1 MEGRITRSKAAKQQT
16 SMPSSKSV
24 KSTTA
29 TPVTIFADENNPNA
43 FIHPNKRISSSQSSS
58 SHVVVKKQ
66 SNLHHSTTLRL
77 ETKKMEISESE
88 LSMNGAPEGDLYDVQ
103 ILNDTELFAFDSP
116 EMAEA
121 AFQTAC
127 SLKKDSSSWAD
138 LFSVVEVIRRLAL
151 HHQKE
156 LLSSDLLGE
165 GVDSAIEAVIS
176 LRSST
181 IRNGILCLK
190 ALAAIDKMNSEY
202 ICRIV
207 ATLMGRTS
215 GGPRFICDTATSAVE
230 ETIALLPPQL
240 SIDALTSS
248 TLLKNSDSAGK
259 AFVLIAQSVIR
270 LYSPTSTTDNSTTYD
285 CMSSSSSAV
294 AAVPTAVGSGKQ
306 STDDGIANMLGEN
319 QVISGKMDENKSY
332 GGHDDLLRLL
342 SRGLSARTPTA
353 RESSRL
359 ALKRMKLY
367 VGQEVSIYFSFFVV
381 LLLSLLCVILLISH
395 LTLSH
400 LPHTLLHTLYHQN
413 HTGLCDCSKR
423 NVTGTI
429 GKGSTSR
436 GGGSKQTCWS
446 INEQHQVPL
455 TSHNYI
461 CIPLHIIIYVKF
473 NHLLSRL

>member
-1 MEGRITRSKAAKQQT
+1 MQ
-16 SMPSSKSV
+16 
-24 KSTTA
+24 
-29 TPVTIFADENNPNA
+29 
-43 FIHPNKRISSSQSSS
+43 ISD
-58 SHVVVKKQ
+58 
-66 SNLHHSTTLRL
+66 
-77 ETKKMEISESE
+77 SE

-103 ILNDTELFAFDSP
+103 ILNDSELFAFDTA
-116 EMAEA
+116 ECAEA

-151 HHQKE
+151 HHQKV
-156 LLSSDLLGE
+156 LLSSALLGE

-190 ALAAIDKMNSEY
+190 ALAAIDKMNAEY

-215 GGPRFICDTATSAVE
+215 GGPRFICDTATLAVE
-230 ETIALLPPQL
+230 ETIALLSPQL

-270 LYSPTSTTDNSTTYD
+270 LYSPTTNINSSTNSD
-285 CMSSSSSAV
+285 CMSSSSAV
-294 AAVPTAVGSGKQ
+294 AVTLAVGSGTP
-306 STDDGIANMLGEN
+306 STDNDNKTCLNMLGEN
-319 QVISGKMDENKSY
+319 QAILGKMEEDKSN

-342 SRGLSARTPTA
+342 SRGLSARTPSA

-367 VGQEVSIYFSFFVV
+367 VGHEVCIY
-381 LLLSLLCVILLISH
+381 C
-395 LTLSH
+395 T
-400 LPHTLLHTLYHQN
+400 TN
-413 HTGLCDCSKR
+413 A
-423 NVTGTI
+423 
-429 GKGSTSR
+429 
-436 GGGSKQTCWS
+436 
-446 INEQHQVPL
+446 
-455 TSHNYI
+455 
-461 CIPLHIIIYVKF
+461 
-473 NHLLSRL
+473 

>member
-1 MEGRITRSKAAKQQT
+1 MEGRITRSKAAKQAT
-16 SMPSSKSV
+16 SIPTNKPAG
-24 KSTTA
+24 KTATA
-29 TPVTIFADENNPNA
+29 TPNDENNPNVL
-43 FIHPNKRISSSQSSS
+43 IHPNKRISNHGSSSSSSSS

-66 SNLHHSTTLRL
+66 PNVQHNTPLRL
-77 ETKKMEISESE
+77 ETKKMQISDTE

-103 ILNDTELFAFDSP
+103 ILNDSELFAFDSA

-151 HHQKE
+151 HHQPV
-156 LLSSDLLGE
+156 LLSSELLGE
-165 GVDSAIEAVIS
+165 GIDSAIEAVVS

-190 ALAAIDKMNSEY
+190 ALAAIDKMNAEY

-230 ETIALLPPQL
+230 ETVALLSPQL

-270 LYSPTSTTDNSTTYD
+270 LYNQTINTT
-285 CMSSSSSAV
+285 SSSSSA
-294 AAVPTAVGSGKQ
+294 ATADVVTSTVESVMK
-306 STDDGIANMLGEN
+306 STDDDKSSSNLSEDK
-319 QVISGKMDENKSY
+319 QFDSGKMDEEKSND
-332 GGHDDLLRLL
+332 GHHDLLRLL
-342 SRGLSARTPTA
+342 SRGLSARTPSA

-359 ALKRMKLY
+359 ALKRMK
-367 VGQEVSIYFSFFVV
+367 VHIGQEVHSW
-381 LLLSLLCVILLISH
+381 LH
-395 LTLSH
+395 
-400 LPHTLLHTLYHQN
+400 LLHTISSHAII
-413 HTGLCDCSKR
+413 R
-423 NVTGTI
+423 
-429 GKGSTSR
+429 SR
-436 GGGSKQTCWS
+436 
-446 INEQHQVPL
+446 
-455 TSHNYI
+455 
-461 CIPLHIIIYVKF
+461 IISSFLI
-473 NHLLSRL
+473 L